1 MLIVYS
7 KANEQVLGWSYKEA
21 EITENSIISDDLVMR
36 GVDFTKVGY
45 DFYKDKEIIRQY
57 DEEGNELPIYLDDLD
72 LEPMDAEGL
81 PDSEHPAKL
90 IAVNPALAK
99 PATVRRWHGGIAYD
113 VNCLVSQNIVD
124 MWLAN
129 PKELNIGDWVLV
141 SFLDELTAT
150 DEKHIAIVTDKI
162 FESWG

>member
-1 MLIVYS
+1 
-7 KANEQVLGWSYKEA
+7 
-21 EITENSIISDDLVMR
+21 
-36 GVDFTKVGY
+36 
-45 DFYKDKEIIRQY
+45 
-57 DEEGNELPIYLDDLD
+57 
-72 LEPMDAEGL
+72 MDANDL
-81 PDSEHPAKL
+81 PTSEHPAKL

-99 PATVRRWHGGIAYD
+99 PATVRRWHKGIAYD

-150 DEKHIAIVTDKI
+150 DEKHIAIVTDRI
-162 FESWG
+162 FESWS

>member
-7 KANEQVLGWSYKEA
+7 KASEQVLGWAYSEA

-57 DEEGNELPIYLDDLD
+57 DEDGNELPIYLDDLD
-72 LEPMDAEGL
+72 LEPMGAEDL
-81 PDSEHPAKL
+81 PVSEHIGKL

-99 PATVRRWHGGIAYD
+99 PATVMRRFYGENYD
-113 VNCLVSQNIVD
+113 VQCLVTQNIVN
-124 MWLAN
+124 MWTSN
-129 PKELNIGDWVLV
+129 PKQLNIDDFVLV
-141 SFLDELTAT
+141 SFIDEIPNET
-150 DEKHIAIVTDKI
+150 ERNVAIVTDKVYQ
-162 FESWG
+162 SW